1 MTLDTVRYWPLPAS
15 GSVERG
21 YVLLPVPIV
30 QLRVNELALKLIAS
44 PFDNP
49 WLGKVTVDM
58 PVAGLY
64 TKFVGVPTSSLGHV
78 KYNPTSFIWSSI
90 VKPWFVAVVTDN
102 IPVTLL

>member
-1 MTLDTVRYWPLPAS
+1 
-15 GSVERG
+15 
-21 YVLLPVPIV
+21 
-30 QLRVNELALKLIAS
+30 
-44 PFDNP
+44 
-49 WLGKVTVDM
+49 M

-102 IPVTLL
+102 IPVTLS